1 MSTYT
6 AIQPYTGDLW
16 STSPWAVVW
25 NPQTAT
31 ASSTSLTL
39 LGNDGTTT
47 VLSGTAFLFDQAM
60 KPLGGTV
67 TRVERYDGT
76 ILLSTITDTTTSL
89 ENFQAYGDVAVGTA
103 LSGDDVING
112 SSLSDLLFGYS
123 GNDTF
128 NPGDSTSPLD
138 GLWGDFMIG
147 GAGNDIFNGGVNP
160 LATVVYALE
169 GGGAGVSVDL
179 GTGIATDTFGDTDT
193 LNNIRVVVGTFGNDY
208 LAGGNSDETFY
219 PGLGTDTIN
228 GGSGF
233 DVLSFDSLNRFFV
246 DREFLNLF
254 PEFAWWD
261 YGGVL
266 GGIVVQFDSEG
277 AGTVFGTGCGC
288 AVDANKVYLEYG
300 SAIFAGIEKVVGT
313 SGYDTAA
320 FSGLRADYTLT
331 TENDQLIVEGPDGRQ
346 LLSGFE
352 RLQFADG
359 MVTLPIS
366 GEPTNTFTIGDDGDF
381 ATITEALAS
390 GRVAPGGTLVLLSG
404 YNTESATVGI
414 ENLTFSGDAS
424 NTGIVLTLS
433 TGIMAITLTGTA
445 PIAVTGNGND
455 NSITGND
462 GSNVLFGGAGN
473 DSINGG
479 AGDDTVIGGA
489 GWDMYYVD
497 STGDRVTENPG
508 EGWDTVYASLDYTL
522 GSNIESLVLLDGAG
536 SINGTGNDLDNVLV
550 GNSGNNTLYGMDG
563 DDSLNGEIVGYGIWY
578 VAPGDDTLIGGAG
591 NDRYFVDSTSDVV
604 VEYPGQD
611 NDTVYAS
618 VDYTL
623 GPNIENLVLLD
634 GAGSINGRGNDLDN
648 VLVGNYDDN
657 TLNGMGGD
665 DVLHSNGGNDTLI
678 GGAGNDTYYGY
689 YSDAVT
695 ENPGEGFDTVYAYGD
710 YTLGP
715 NIESLVLENGRIGTG
730 NKLDNLL
737 FGNPEDNTLYGM
749 DGDDVLHSNGG
760 NDILIGGAG
769 NDRYFVESTS
779 AVVVENPGEGNDTV
793 YALVDYTIG
802 PNIETLVLLEGVG
815 SINGTGNDLDNVL
828 VGNSYNN
835 VLDGKGGHDRLA
847 GGGGNDTFVFAAGEA
862 DGDWVDNVTNIFAG
876 ALETFRFVGFGT
888 AADGAT
894 FTQIGD
900 TNQWQIHSGL
910 DGHNEVITFLNGAR
924 VYASN
929 YVFEDAPGN
938 TAPVAT
944 IDSYSTNE
952 DTVLT
957 VNVAAGVLLNDTDAD
972 TDPLTAVLVSG
983 AQHGTLALNADGSF
997 SYTPT
1002 ANYNGPDSFTYKAN
1016 DGQADSNVV
1025 TATLAVNPVNDA
1037 PVASNDSYAM
1047 MEDTTLTASLLAND
1061 SDVDGDAL
1069 TVSLV
1074 SGPAHGSITFNSD
1087 SSFTYT
1093 PLADYNGADSFTY
1106 KANDGQADSNVA
1118 TVSLTVTLVNDAP
1131 VAINDSYAMTGHTV
1145 LTAGV
1150 LANDSDV
1157 DGDPLYAALVS
1168 GPAHGK
1174 LTFNSDGSF
1183 VYKPLGHYNGPDS
1196 FTYKAFDGSASS
1208 DVTTVSITV
1217 NPVNQTLAIHDFN
1230 ADANSDILWQ
1240 HDSGLP
1246 QIWAMAGTT
1255 PTDIAILP
1263 NPGSDWLLV

>member
-1 MSTYT
+1 M
-6 AIQPYTGDLW
+6 
-16 STSPWAVVW
+16 
-25 NPQTAT
+25 AT
-31 ASSTSLTL
+31 RT
-39 LGNDGTTT
+39 
-47 VLSGTAFLFDQAM
+47 
-60 KPLGGTV
+60 
-67 TRVERYDGT
+67 
-76 ILLSTITDTTTSL
+76 
-89 ENFQAYGDVAVGTA
+89 
-103 LSGDDVING
+103 
-112 SSLSDLLFGYS
+112 
-123 GNDTF
+123 
-128 NPGDSTSPLD
+128 
-138 GLWGDFMIG
+138 IG
-147 GAGNDIFNGGVNP
+147 GAGN
-160 LATVVYALE
+160 
-169 GGGAGVSVDL
+169 
-179 GTGIATDTFGDTDT
+179 
-193 LNNIRVVVGTFGNDY
+193 
-208 LAGGNSDETFY
+208 
-219 PGLGTDTIN
+219 
-228 GGSGF
+228 
-233 DVLSFDSLNRFFV
+233 
-246 DREFLNLF
+246 
-254 PEFAWWD
+254 
-261 YGGVL
+261 
-266 GGIVVQFDSEG
+266 
-277 AGTVFGTGCGC
+277 
-288 AVDANKVYLEYG
+288 
-300 SAIFAGIEKVVGT
+300 
-313 SGYDTAA
+313 
-320 FSGLRADYTLT
+320 
-331 TENDQLIVEGPDGRQ
+331 
-346 LLSGFE
+346 
-352 RLQFADG
+352 
-359 MVTLPIS
+359 
-366 GEPTNTFTIGDDGDF
+366 F
-381 ATITEALAS
+381 ATITAALAS
-390 GRVAPGGTLVLLSG
+390 GLVFPGDTLALLSG
-404 YNTESATVGI
+404 YNTENATVGI

-424 NTGIVLTLS
+424 NTGIALTLS
-433 TGIMAITLTGTA
+433 TGIMGITLTGSA
-445 PIAVTGNGND
+445 PIAVIGNESD

-462 GSNVLFGGAGN
+462 GSNVLAGGDGN

-479 AGDDTVIGGA
+479 SGDDTMIGGGGNDTMISGMLTWQWFSPTQEWASLVIEGAGDDTMIGGA
-489 GWDMYYVD
+489 GDDTYVVSGTAD
-497 STGDRVTENPG
+497 QVTENTGEGFDTVVALVDYTIGANIESLQLAEGAGKLTGTGNDLDNVLVGNSEPNTLYGMEGDDFLVGGGGFYSGQFYDGYDYGDALIGGVGNDTYRASINDVVTENPD
-508 EGWDTVYASLDYTL
+508 EGFDTVQAWMNYTL
-522 GSNIESLVLLDGAG
+522 GANIEKLVLLEGGG

-550 GNSGNNTLYGMDG
+550 GNS
-563 DDSLNGEIVGYGIWY
+563 
-578 VAPGDDTLIGGAG
+578 
-591 NDRYFVDSTSDVV
+591 
-604 VEYPGQD
+604 
-611 NDTVYAS
+611 
-618 VDYTL
+618 
-623 GPNIENLVLLD
+623 
-634 GAGSINGRGNDLDN
+634 
-648 VLVGNYDDN
+648 DDN
-657 TLNGMGGD
+657 RLNGMGGD
-665 DVLHSNGGNDTLI
+665 DTMI
-678 GGAGNDTYYGY
+678 GGAGNDIYLVDST
-689 YSDAVT
+689 DDVVT
-695 ENPGEGFDTVYAYGD
+695 ENPDQGNDLVFASVD
-710 YTLGP
+710 YTIGP
-715 NIESLVLENGRIGTG
+715 NIESLGRWVSGGDTVIGGTG
-730 NKLDNLL
+730 D
-737 FGNPEDNTLYGM
+737 DLY
-749 DGDDVLHSNGG
+749 
-760 NDILIGGAG
+760 LI
-769 NDRYFVESTS
+769 DSTS
-779 AVVVENPGEGNDTV
+779 ALLTENPGEGNDTV

-802 PNIETLVLLEGVG
+802 RNIENLTLLEGAL

-828 VGNSYNN
+828 VGNSDGNYLNGMGGDDLLDGKGGDDTMIGGAGDDTMIGGAGNDSYYVDSTNDVVTESTDEGFDTVRASADYTIGPNIERLWLLEGAGSINGSGNDINNLLLGNSGDNVLVGMGGDDTIMGGGGDDTMIGGAGNDVYWVDSTSDLLMENPGKGFDQVWSSVDHTLSPNIEHLQLYGAARIGTGNDLDNELYGNDGNNTLIGGDGNDRLNGGGGGDTMIGGAGNDSYFVDSTSDVVVENPGEGNDIVAASIDYTIGPNIESLALLGDYWNINGSGNDLDNLLFANSGNN
-835 VLDGKGGHDRLA
+835 VLDGKGGHDRLV
-847 GGGGNDTFVFAAGEA
+847 GRGGNDTFVFAAGEA
-862 DGDWVDNVTNIFAG
+862 DGDWVDNVMGIDAV
-876 ALETFRFVGFGT
+876 AHESFRFVGFGT